1 VSFVIQHNRGIK
13 DVRVMIK
20 EGNDFFS
27 MVWALDGYSHDT
39 NEHWDLAQVFVRATQ
54 VNLYS
59 RL

>member
-1 VSFVIQHNRGIK
+1 VSFIIQHNRGIK

-54 VNLYS
+54 VNL
-59 RL
+59 